1 MRDTKTCT
9 DVQGLLN
16 NVCNLWVHFL
26 FQYSNYFVRYTSVV
40 VLQDFVVTKYISEVA
55 CCQQIITCILVV
67 CETVFDRKE
76 GVPIDEEFEDSL
88 NILEKVSCF
97 YLLIKYWLKF
107 SFNISVKVPLRNKFR
122 NCQTINNF
130 FGMTCDA

>member
-16 NVCNLWVHFL
+16 KVCNLWVHFL

-55 CCQQIITCILVV
+55 WVVSIITCILVV

-76 GVPIDEEFEDSL
+76 GVPIDEKFKDSL
-88 NILEKVSCF
+88 NIVEKSE
-97 YLLIKYWLKF
+97 LLLPFDQVLIEVEF
-107 SFNISVKVPLRNKFR
+107 
-122 NCQTINNF
+122 
-130 FGMTCDA
+130 